1 MTNEIFIKICGIS
14 SIIAAVSYIGTVIFI
29 LTAGIGKPESL
40 ATMDQYI
47 VDWHAVRGLMS
58 VYGWFGILGSL
69 FTIPAILGYYQTL
82 RKEGPMQWIP
92 AAIIYHGVVLLTL
105 AYIIP
110 LVISHFITPAYIAES
125 DPSILSSLQVLTHTL
140 RIIEDFF
147 IIIGTILT
155 LTTGLAILAL
165 IDLKRSILPKWLNW
179 LAIGTGVLGLGLL
192 GTLGTGVVKQV
203 FDIVTMVSLGLML
216 VWMVAIGIIMIIRK
230 DENVKT
236 IEGK

>member
-1 MTNEIFIKICGIS
+1 MTNDKFIKICGIS
-14 SIIAAVSYIGTVIFI
+14 SIIAAASYLGTVIFI
-29 LTAGIGKPESL
+29 LIAGISKPESL

-47 VDWHAVRGLMS
+47 LDWNAVRGLMS

-69 FTIPAILGYYQTL
+69 FTIPAILGYYQLL

-105 AYIIP
+105 AYVIP
-110 LVISHFITPAYIAES
+110 LVISHFIAPAYIAES
-125 DPSILSSLQVLTHTL
+125 DLSVLASLQVLTHTL
-140 RIIEDFF
+140 RVIEDFF

-165 IDLKRSILPKWLNW
+165 IDLKRSILPKWINW

-192 GTLGTGVVKQV
+192 GTLGTGVVKQI
-203 FDIVTMVSLGLML
+203 FDIVTMISLGLML
-216 VWMVAIGIIMIIRK
+216 LWMIAIGIIMIIRK
-230 DENVKT
+230 EEDAKA
-236 IEGK
+236 IEGM

>member
-1 MTNEIFIKICGIS
+1 MTNDKFIKICGIS
-14 SIIAAVSYIGTVIFI
+14 SIIAAASYIGTVIFI
-29 LTAGIGKPESL
+29 LIAGISKPESL

-47 VDWHAVRGLMS
+47 LDWNAVKGLMS

-69 FTIPAILGYYQTL
+69 FTIPAILGYYQLL

-105 AYIIP
+105 AYVIP
-110 LVISHFITPAYIAES
+110 LVISHFIAPAYIAES
-125 DPSILSSLQVLTHTL
+125 DLSVLASLQVLTHTL
-140 RIIEDFF
+140 RVIEDFF

-165 IDLKRSILPKWLNW
+165 IDLKRSILPKWINW

-203 FDIVTMVSLGLML
+203 FDIVTMISLGLML
-216 VWMVAIGIIMIIRK
+216 LWMIAIGIIMIIRK
-230 DENVKT
+230 EEDAKA
-236 IEGK
+236 IEGM

>member
-1 MTNEIFIKICGIS
+1 MTNDKFIKICGIS

-29 LTAGIGKPESL
+29 LIAGISKPESL

-47 VDWHAVRGLMS
+47 LDWNAVKGLMS

-69 FTIPAILGYYQTL
+69 FTIPAILGYYQLL

-105 AYIIP
+105 AYVNP
-110 LVISHFITPAYIAES
+110 LVISHFIAPAYIDAAG
-125 DPSILSSLQVLTHTL
+125 DPSLLASLQVLTHTL
-140 RIIEDFF
+140 RVIEDFF
-147 IIIGTILT
+147 IIVGTILT

-203 FDIVTMVSLGLML
+203 FDIVTMISLGLML
-216 VWMVAIGIIMIIRK
+216 VWMVAIGVIMIIRK
-230 DENVKT
+230 EDAKA

>member
-1 MTNEIFIKICGIS
+1 MTNDKFIKICGIS

-29 LTAGIGKPESL
+29 LIAGISKPESL

-47 VDWHAVRGLMS
+47 LDWNAVRGLMS
-58 VYGWFGILGSL
+58 AYGWFGILGSL
-69 FTIPAILGYYQTL
+69 FTIPAILGYYQLL
-82 RKEGPMQWIP
+82 RKEGSMQWIP

-105 AYIIP
+105 AYVIP
-110 LVISHFITPAYIAES
+110 LVISHFIAPAYIDAAG
-125 DPSILSSLQVLTHTL
+125 DLTLLASLQVLTHTL
-140 RIIEDFF
+140 RVIEDFF
-147 IIIGTILT
+147 IIVGTILT

-203 FDIVTMVSLGLML
+203 FDIVTMISLGLML
-216 VWMVAIGIIMIIRK
+216 VWMVAIGVIMIIRK
-230 DENVKT
+230 EDAKV
-236 IEGK
+236 IEGS

>member
-1 MTNEIFIKICGIS
+1 MMNDKFIKICGIS
-14 SIIAAVSYIGTVIFI
+14 SIIATLSYIGTVIFI
-29 LTAGIGKPESL
+29 LIAGIGKPESL
-40 ATMDQYI
+40 ATMDQYLL
-47 VDWHAVRGLMS
+47 DWSAVSGLMS

-69 FTIPAILGYYQTL
+69 FTIPAILGYYQLL

-110 LVISHFITPAYIAES
+110 LVISHFIAPTYLAES
-125 DPSILSSLQVLTHTL
+125 DPSILASLQVLTHTL
-140 RIIEDFF
+140 RVIEDFF

-203 FDIVTMVSLGLML
+203 FDIVTMISLGLML
-216 VWMVAIGIIMIIRK
+216 LWMAAIGIIMIIRK
-230 DENVKT
+230 EDDVKA